1 MELSPVSSSLGAMG
15 SLSRKLDELL
25 ATGHWALR
33 GAAMDGIGHLA
44 ADLHELQ
51 SLLLSL
57 SNAQDPPVAAGCW
70 MKEVREL
77 SYDVEDCADRFVNAA
92 ETRRRP
98 ARRNASV
105 ARLKINRLP
114 RRRRWLPW
122 INSRVLE
129 FRTRAQ
135 EASERYWRYQFDD
148 CASGPEYSPATGRTV
163 CAEPGDHVGM
173 EGPVGELHR
182 SLTDGQ
188 EQLKVVAIVGVAGI
202 GKTTLALKLLGKLQG
217 QFECV
222 AFARTAQKPNMRGI
236 ISSILSQV
244 RPHQLPDPADMHHL
258 IRDLKEHLQD
268 KRYFIVIDD
277 LWATS
282 VWDVLSRAF
291 PEGSSCS
298 RIVATTE
305 IMEVAQACCSFHPV
319 HIFQMEF
326 LSDNDSQKLLLQR
339 ILSENQSPQHFD
351 HVLPHILRKCGGLPL
366 AIIMVASLLASRPE
380 KLDQLGF
387 VQSSLGSNMRL
398 QAHPTMERFM
408 EQLLNIRFDSLPHYL
423 KTCLLYLSTCPEGY
437 IFLKDDLVKQWL
449 AEDLI
454 CAQLGK
460 DMEEVAI
467 SYFDEL
473 VSMGLIQVMDIN
485 YSYDLLSYSV
495 HHMVLDF
502 ITYKSIEENFITVVD
517 YSQTAM
523 LLPDKVR
530 RLSLHFGSATY
541 ATTPASTRLSQ
552 VRSLF
557 FFGLFNCMPSLMVFK
572 FLRVL
577 NLRLWVDLG
586 NMSLDL
592 TRISEL
598 FRLRYLHVTCS
609 AIVKLPD
616 QIEAM
621 KHLETLEI
629 NSRVCAIPPDIVR
642 LPSLLHL
649 CLRGG
654 TNLPDGIG
662 HIRSLRTLKYFD
674 LGNNSED
681 NLWSLGE
688 LTNLRDLHFT
698 YSRLP
703 SSEHLKRNLI
713 ALASSLGKLCNLKS
727 VTLAPGTAGMV
738 VLVDGSS
745 SMSSA
750 PVFLERLELLPPIC
764 IFSRLPKWIG
774 QLRKIRIVKVAVKEL
789 LTNDIDILTG
799 LPSLAVLSL
808 WVQTAPE
815 GGIIFNE
822 GALPVLKYFEFRC
835 GVLCLAFM
843 AGAMPN
849 LRRIKLAFN
858 TDIRE
863 KYSNM
868 LAGIEHLL
876 NLQDVTGQ
884 IGVVTE
890 SDRGAA
896 ESAFKEA
903 ISKHPM
909 SSRSSIQWVDPVE
922 KVFCPSEKQ
931 YLRRGRGSS
940 DETHG
945 GLEKAEDAIKHAKRG
960 KTSSAGLDLDHDI
973 KAYRTSCSSAFF
985 PQKRVRTHFFC
996 IRRKATKMG
1005 QSYTTTKGGT
1015 DRTEN
1020 KKEQQKLQTPLNYV
1034 QRKNQ
1039 QQSSHSSASVGNKTE
1054 DAKLFSTTPS
1064 SSNLQSI
1071 EREEQMLLDS
1081 MEQECLD
1088 SSQPGEQ
1095 IAAETV
1101 VQSQVSSPSSRSPS
1115 SARHHEEEHAS
1126 GLNLAGEGMKMSSNI
1141 ILKQDILAK
1150 VKEHE
1155 EQIASLR
1162 MHLVDYS
1169 VKESHILNEK
1179 LVLEKRIAYMRRE
1192 FDQHQQDSLDAAS
1205 KALSYRQ
1212 DIIEENL
1219 HLAYSLQAARRSRS
1233 NFVLSLTPLLSAHN
1247 LQPSIP
1253 DAQSIVSNLK
1263 VLFTHLQEK
1272 LAITEEKQKEL
1283 QYQIARRA
1291 ESSNITAQTPS
1302 HPPGNALSQ
1311 TDLDIV
1317 PQQAYPHV
1325 QRPISYPVRA
1335 RRDRG
1340 LLANE
1345 NRQILPTKA
1354 ALTDTEHDNVG
1365 RTSPPRSN
1373 QFTKYG
1379 VAKETERDSRAGRSR
1394 AVRFNFES
1402 KDQNPSF
1409 KAPVGGDVTKNLE
1422 GAETQ
1427 TSREPPAEWSPQ
1439 GPPNLVSG
1447 LEGGNLSYPYLP
1459 TVLEE
1464 PSSSFF
1470 EAAEDDPLPAI
1481 DGLRITGEAFPGSE
1495 LQASGYSS
1503 NGTTS
1508 CYFEWVRHLEDGS
1521 VNYIEGAKQPTYLVT
1536 ADDLDSLLA
1545 IEVQPLDDRKRK
1557 GEIVK
1562 VYANEQRK
1570 ITCDPEMKELIE
1582 KILSIGHVSYEVLL
1596 PVKFINMW
1604 DPALLA
1610 INREGY
1616 SIKCNGQR
1624 GVVMTEKF
1632 QQATTINIPY
1642 GRPTEF
1648 SIQSAKGAE
1657 YNLKPAKSSPS
1668 RDAIVLIL
1676 RLYRMKVR
1684 AFSLFLVRHF
1694 VSSRALIC
1702 VCYAESGSLEHVF
1715 TGFIYVYF
1723 LYPKISVVDLVQS
1736 LMEGVVWSTKLV
1748 FAVLWYMME
1757 MWD

>member
-1676 RLYRMKVR
+1676 RLYRMK
-1684 AFSLFLVRHF
+1684 
-1694 VSSRALIC
+1694 ALEKRKGRKRGI
-1702 VCYAESGSLEHVF
+1702 F
-1715 TGFIYVYF
+1715 F
-1723 LYPKISVVDLVQS
+1723 
-1736 LMEGVVWSTKLV
+1736 M
-1748 FAVLWYMME
+1748 
-1757 MWD
+1757 

>member
-1508 CYFEWVRHLEDGS
+1508 CYFEVR
-1521 VNYIEGAKQPTYLVT
+1521 
-1536 ADDLDSLLA
+1536 
-1545 IEVQPLDDRKRK
+1545 
-1557 GEIVK
+1557 
-1562 VYANEQRK
+1562 
-1570 ITCDPEMKELIE
+1570 
-1582 KILSIGHVSYEVLL
+1582 
-1596 PVKFINMW
+1596 F
-1604 DPALLA
+1604 
-1610 INREGY
+1610 
-1616 SIKCNGQR
+1616 
-1624 GVVMTEKF
+1624 VVM
-1632 QQATTINIPY
+1632 
-1642 GRPTEF
+1642 
-1648 SIQSAKGAE
+1648 IQHVLMF
-1657 YNLKPAKSSPS
+1657 YQTPVILISS
-1668 RDAIVLIL
+1668 
-1676 RLYRMKVR
+1676 
-1684 AFSLFLVRHF
+1684 
-1694 VSSRALIC
+1694 
-1702 VCYAESGSLEHVF
+1702 
-1715 TGFIYVYF
+1715 
-1723 LYPKISVVDLVQS
+1723 
-1736 LMEGVVWSTKLV
+1736 
-1748 FAVLWYMME
+1748 
-1757 MWD
+1757 

>member
-1 MELSPVSSSLGAMG
+1 MELSPVSASLGAMG
-15 SLSRKLDELL
+15 SLPRKLDELL

-33 GAAMDGIGHLA
+33 AAVIMDGIKHLA

-51 SLLLSL
+51 SLLLNL

-70 MKEVREL
+70 TKEVREL
-77 SYDVEDCADRFVNAA
+77 SYDVEDCADRFVHAA
-92 ETRRRP
+92 DTRRRP

-122 INSRVLE
+122 ISGRVLE

-148 CASGPEYSPATGRTV
+148 CASGPEYSPPAAGHAV

-173 EGPVGELHR
+173 EGPVGELDR
-182 SLTDGQ
+182 WLTDGE

-222 AFARTAQKPNMRGI
+222 AFVRTAQKPNMRGI

-244 RPHQLPDPADMHHL
+244 RPHQPPDPADMHHL

-298 RIVATTE
+298 RIVTTTE
-305 IMEVAQACCSFHPV
+305 IMEVARACCGYRPD

-326 LSDNDSQKLLLQR
+326 LSEDDSQKLLLQR
-339 ILSENQSPQHFD
+339 ILSENQSPRHFD

-398 QAHPTMERFM
+398 QAHPAMERFM
-408 EQLLNIRFDSLPHYL
+408 EQLLNIRFDCLPHYL

-449 AEDLI
+449 AEDFI

-460 DMEEVAI
+460 DMEEVAR
-467 SYFDEL
+467 SHFDEL

-485 YSYDLLSYSV
+485 YSYELLSYSV

-502 ITYKSIEENFITVVD
+502 ITCKSIEENFITVVD

-577 NLRLWVDLG
+577 NLHLWGDLG
-586 NMSLDL
+586 NTSLDL

-598 FRLRYLHVTCS
+598 FRLRYLQVTSS

-662 HIRSLRTLKYFD
+662 RIRSLHTLKYFD
-674 LGNNSED
+674 LGDNSED
-681 NLWSLGE
+681 NLWGLGK

-774 QLRKIRIVKVAVKEL
+774 QLRKICIVKVAVKEL
-789 LTNDIDILTG
+789 LTSDIDILTG
-799 LPSLAVLSL
+799 LPSLTVLSL

-843 AGAMPN
+843 AGAIPN
-849 LRRIKLAFN
+849 LQRLRLAFN
-858 TDIRE
+858 THTRE

-868 LAGIEHLL
+868 LAGIEHLI
-876 NLQDVTGQ
+876 NLQDVTGR
-884 IGVVTE
+884 IGVVTKF
-890 SDRGAA
+890 DRRAA

-909 SSRSSIQWVDPVE
+909 CPTSSVQWLDPVE
-922 KVFCPSEKQ
+922 KLFRPSEKQ
-931 YLRRGRGSS
+931 HLRRERGPS
-940 DETHG
+940 DEKHR

-960 KTSSAGLDLDHDI
+960 KTSSAGLDQDRAI
-973 KAYRTSCSSAFF
+973 EAYRNSCSGPFF
-985 PQKRVRTHFFC
+985 LQKRVRTRFFC
-996 IRRKATKMG
+996 ITRKATKMG
-1005 QSYTTTKGGT
+1005 QSYRTTKSST
-1015 DRTEN
+1015 DRTES
-1020 KKEQQKLQTPLNYV
+1020 KKEQQNLETPLNYA

-1039 QQSSHSSASVGNKTE
+1039 QQSSHSSALDGNRTE
-1054 DAKLFSTTPS
+1054 DAKLFSTTS
-1064 SSNLQSI
+1064 SSPNLQASNQNVAA
-1071 EREEQMLLDS
+1071 EPEEQMLPDT
-1081 MEQECLD
+1081 MKQEILD
-1088 SSQPGEQ
+1088 SSQSGEQ
-1095 IAAETV
+1095 IAAGTGV
-1101 VQSQVSSPSSRSPS
+1101 HSQVSTLSSRSLLPT
-1115 SARHHEEEHAS
+1115 RHHKEGEPAS
-1126 GLNLAGEGMKMSSNI
+1126 RLNLAGEGTEMSSNI
-1141 ILKQDILAK
+1141 IRKQDILAK
-1150 VKEHE
+1150 VKEQE
-1155 EQIASLR
+1155 EQIARLR
-1162 MHLVDYS
+1162 VQLVDYT
-1169 VKESHILNEK
+1169 VKESQILNDK
-1179 LVLEKRIAYMRRE
+1179 LVLEKRIAHMRME
-1192 FDQHQQDSLDAAS
+1192 FDQQQQDLIDAAS

-1212 DIIEENL
+1212 DIMEENL
-1219 HLAYSLQAARRSRS
+1219 RLTHSLQAARRRRS
-1233 NFVLSLTPLLSAHN
+1233 TFVSSLLPLLSAHN
-1247 LQPSIP
+1247 LQPSVP
-1253 DAQSIVSNLK
+1253 NAQSIVGNLK
-1263 VLFTHLQEK
+1263 VLFTHSQEK
-1272 LAITEEKQKEL
+1272 LAITEEKQKKS

-1291 ESSNITAQTPS
+1291 ESSNNTAQSPS
-1302 HPPGNALSQ
+1302 HPARNTLVASSQ
-1311 TDLDIV
+1311 ASLGIV
-1317 PQQAYPHV
+1317 PQQAYS
-1325 QRPISYPVRA
+1325 RAESPISYPVRA
-1335 RRDRG
+1335 RRDWD

-1354 ALTDTEHDNVG
+1354 ALTDTEHDNAG

-1379 VAKETERDSRAGRSR
+1379 VAKETERESRAGRSR

-1409 KAPVGGDVTKNLE
+1409 KDPVGGDVTKNLE

-1427 TSREPPAEWSPQ
+1427 TSRESPAEWSPQ
-1439 GPPNLVSG
+1439 GPPHLASG
-1447 LEGGNLSYPYLP
+1447 LDGGNLSYPYLP

-1464 PSSSFF
+1464 PSSSFP
-1470 EAAEDDPLPAI
+1470 EAVEDDPLPAI

-1536 ADDLDSLLA
+1536 ADDVDSLLA

-1570 ITCDPEMKELIE
+1570 ITCNPEMKELIE

-1596 PVKFINMW
+1596 PVKFVNMW
-1604 DPALLA
+1604 DPALLT

-1616 SIKCNGQR
+1616 SIKSNGQR

-1632 QQATTINIPY
+1632 RQATTINIPY

-1676 RLYRMKVR
+1676 RLYRMK
-1684 AFSLFLVRHF
+1684 
-1694 VSSRALIC
+1694 ALEKSKGRKKGI
-1702 VCYAESGSLEHVF
+1702 F
-1715 TGFIYVYF
+1715 F
-1723 LYPKISVVDLVQS
+1723 K
-1736 LMEGVVWSTKLV
+1736 
-1748 FAVLWYMME
+1748 
-1757 MWD
+1757 

>member
-15 SLSRKLDELL
+15 SLPRKLDELL

-182 SLTDGQ
+182 SLTDGE

-222 AFARTAQKPNMRGI
+222 AFVRTAQKPNMRGI

-449 AEDLI
+449 AEDFI

-774 QLRKIRIVKVAVKEL
+774 QLRKICIVKVAVKEL

-973 KAYRTSCSSAFF
+973 KAYRTSCSSAFS

-1095 IAAETV
+1095 IAAETG

-1126 GLNLAGEGMKMSSNI
+1126 GLNLAGEGMEMSSNI

-1155 EQIASLR
+1155 EQIARLR

-1302 HPPGNALSQ
+1302 HPPGNALVAS
-1311 TDLDIV
+1311 V
-1317 PQQAYPHV
+1317 RRYP
-1325 QRPISYPVRA
+1325 
-1335 RRDRG
+1335 
-1340 LLANE
+1340 
-1345 NRQILPTKA
+1345 
-1354 ALTDTEHDNVG
+1354 
-1365 RTSPPRSN
+1365 
-1373 QFTKYG
+1373 
-1379 VAKETERDSRAGRSR
+1379 
-1394 AVRFNFES
+1394 
-1402 KDQNPSF
+1402 
-1409 KAPVGGDVTKNLE
+1409 
-1422 GAETQ
+1422 
-1427 TSREPPAEWSPQ
+1427 
-1439 GPPNLVSG
+1439 
-1447 LEGGNLSYPYLP
+1447 
-1459 TVLEE
+1459 
-1464 PSSSFF
+1464 
-1470 EAAEDDPLPAI
+1470 
-1481 DGLRITGEAFPGSE
+1481 
-1495 LQASGYSS
+1495 
-1503 NGTTS
+1503 
-1508 CYFEWVRHLEDGS
+1508 
-1521 VNYIEGAKQPTYLVT
+1521 
-1536 ADDLDSLLA
+1536 
-1545 IEVQPLDDRKRK
+1545 
-1557 GEIVK
+1557 
-1562 VYANEQRK
+1562 
-1570 ITCDPEMKELIE
+1570 
-1582 KILSIGHVSYEVLL
+1582 ILSFILCLL
-1596 PVKFINMW
+1596 
-1604 DPALLA
+1604 
-1610 INREGY
+1610 
-1616 SIKCNGQR
+1616 
-1624 GVVMTEKF
+1624 
-1632 QQATTINIPY
+1632 
-1642 GRPTEF
+1642 
-1648 SIQSAKGAE
+1648 
-1657 YNLKPAKSSPS
+1657 
-1668 RDAIVLIL
+1668 
-1676 RLYRMKVR
+1676 
-1684 AFSLFLVRHF
+1684 
-1694 VSSRALIC
+1694 
-1702 VCYAESGSLEHVF
+1702 
-1715 TGFIYVYF
+1715 
-1723 LYPKISVVDLVQS
+1723 
-1736 LMEGVVWSTKLV
+1736 
-1748 FAVLWYMME
+1748 
-1757 MWD
+1757 

>member
-1302 HPPGNALSQ
+1302 HPPGNALVASSQ

-1715 TGFIYVYF
+1715 TGFIY
-1723 LYPKISVVDLVQS
+1723 
-1736 LMEGVVWSTKLV
+1736 
-1748 FAVLWYMME
+1748 
-1757 MWD
+1757 

>member
-1302 HPPGNALSQ
+1302 HPPGNALVASSQ

-1557 GEIVK
+1557 STK
-1562 VYANEQRK
+1562 VQAPSHGQ
-1570 ITCDPEMKELIE
+1570 
-1582 KILSIGHVSYEVLL
+1582 
-1596 PVKFINMW
+1596 PVK
-1604 DPALLA
+1604 
-1610 INREGY
+1610 
-1616 SIKCNGQR
+1616 R
-1624 GVVMTEKF
+1624 GE
-1632 QQATTINIPY
+1632 
-1642 GRPTEF
+1642 
-1648 SIQSAKGAE
+1648 
-1657 YNLKPAKSSPS
+1657 
-1668 RDAIVLIL
+1668 
-1676 RLYRMKVR
+1676 
-1684 AFSLFLVRHF
+1684 
-1694 VSSRALIC
+1694 
-1702 VCYAESGSLEHVF
+1702 
-1715 TGFIYVYF
+1715 
-1723 LYPKISVVDLVQS
+1723 
-1736 LMEGVVWSTKLV
+1736 
-1748 FAVLWYMME
+1748 
-1757 MWD
+1757 

>member
-1302 HPPGNALSQ
+1302 HPPGNALVASSQ

-1676 RLYRMKVR
+1676 RLYRMK
-1684 AFSLFLVRHF
+1684 
-1694 VSSRALIC
+1694 ALEKRKGRKRGI
-1702 VCYAESGSLEHVF
+1702 F
-1715 TGFIYVYF
+1715 F
-1723 LYPKISVVDLVQS
+1723 
-1736 LMEGVVWSTKLV
+1736 M
-1748 FAVLWYMME
+1748 
-1757 MWD
+1757 

>member
-15 SLSRKLDELL
+15 SLPRKLDELL

-33 GAAMDGIGHLA
+33 AAVIMDGIKLLA

-51 SLLLSL
+51 GLLLNL
-57 SNAQDPPVAAGCW
+57 SNAHDPPVAAGCW
-70 MKEVREL
+70 TKEVREL
-77 SYDVEDCADRFVNAA
+77 SYDVEDCADRFVHAA

-105 ARLKINRLP
+105 AQLKINRLP

-135 EASERYWRYQFDD
+135 EASERYWRYHFDD
-148 CASGPEYSPATGRTV
+148 CASGPEYSPAAGRAV

-173 EGPVGELHR
+173 EGPVGELGR
-182 SLTDGQ
+182 WLTDGG

-202 GKTTLALKLLGKLQG
+202 GKTTLALKLWGKLQG
-217 QFECV
+217 QFECH
-222 AFARTAQKPNMRGI
+222 AFVRTAQKPNMRGI

-244 RPHQLPDPADMHHL
+244 RPHQPPDPADMHHL

-291 PEGSSCS
+291 PEGGY
-298 RIVATTE
+298 R
-305 IMEVAQACCSFHPV
+305 PD

-326 LSDNDSQKLLLQR
+326 LSDDNSQKLLLQR
-339 ILSENQSPQHFD
+339 ILSENQSPRIFD

-387 VQSSLGSNMRL
+387 VRSSLGSNMRL
-398 QAHPTMERFM
+398 QAHPAMERFM
-408 EQLLNIRFDSLPHYL
+408 EQLLNIRFDCLPHYL

-449 AEDLI
+449 AEDFI

-460 DMEEVAI
+460 DMEEVAR

-485 YSYDLLSYSV
+485 YSYELLSYSV

-502 ITYKSIEENFITVVD
+502 ITCKSIEENFITVVD

-577 NLRLWVDLG
+577 NLRLWGGLG
-586 NMSLDL
+586 NTSLDL

-598 FRLRYLHVTCS
+598 FRLRYLQVTSS
-609 AIVKLPD
+609 AIVKLPY

-662 HIRSLRTLKYFD
+662 RLRSLHTLKYFD
-674 LGNNSED
+674 LGDNSED
-681 NLWSLGE
+681 NLCGLGE
-688 LTNLRDLHFT
+688 LTNLRELHFT

-713 ALASSLGKLCNLKS
+713 SLASSLEKLCNLKS
-727 VTLAPGTAGMV
+727 VTLAPGAVGMV
-738 VLVDGSS
+738 VLFDGLSG
-745 SMSSA
+745 MSSP

-764 IFSRLPKWIG
+764 IFSRFPKWIG
-774 QLRKIRIVKVAVKEL
+774 QLRKICIVKVAVKEL

-799 LPSLAVLSL
+799 LPSLTVLSL

-849 LRRIKLAFN
+849 LRTMKLAFN
-858 TDIRE
+858 TDIKE
-863 KYSNM
+863 KYSNI

-890 SDRGAA
+890 SDRRAA

-909 SSRSSIQWVDPVE
+909 CSRSSIQWVDPVE
-922 KVFCPSEKQ
+922 KVFRPSEKQ

-940 DETHG
+940 DEKHG
-945 GLEKAEDAIKHAKRG
+945 VLEKVEDATKHAKRG
-960 KTSSAGLDLDHDI
+960 KTSSAGLDLDHDV
-973 KAYRTSCSSAFF
+973 KAYRTSCSSSFS
-985 PQKRVRTHFFC
+985 PQKRVRTRFFC

-1034 QRKNQ
+1034 QRKTN
-1039 QQSSHSSASVGNKTE
+1039 
-1054 DAKLFSTTPS
+1054 
-1064 SSNLQSI
+1064 
-1071 EREEQMLLDS
+1071 
-1081 MEQECLD
+1081 
-1088 SSQPGEQ
+1088 
-1095 IAAETV
+1095 
-1101 VQSQVSSPSSRSPS
+1101 
-1115 SARHHEEEHAS
+1115 
-1126 GLNLAGEGMKMSSNI
+1126 
-1141 ILKQDILAK
+1141 
-1150 VKEHE
+1150 
-1155 EQIASLR
+1155 
-1162 MHLVDYS
+1162 
-1169 VKESHILNEK
+1169 
-1179 LVLEKRIAYMRRE
+1179 
-1192 FDQHQQDSLDAAS
+1192 S
-1205 KALSYRQ
+1205 KALIQVLRLGIRQ
-1212 DIIEENL
+1212 RTQNC
-1219 HLAYSLQAARRSRS
+1219 S
-1233 NFVLSLTPLLSAHN
+1233 VPLLH
-1247 LQPSIP
+1247 
-1253 DAQSIVSNLK
+1253 
-1263 VLFTHLQEK
+1263 H
-1272 LAITEEKQKEL
+1272 
-1283 QYQIARRA
+1283 QICK
-1291 ESSNITAQTPS
+1291 
-1302 HPPGNALSQ
+1302 AL
-1311 TDLDIV
+1311 
-1317 PQQAYPHV
+1317 
-1325 QRPISYPVRA
+1325 
-1335 RRDRG
+1335 
-1340 LLANE
+1340 
-1345 NRQILPTKA
+1345 
-1354 ALTDTEHDNVG
+1354 
-1365 RTSPPRSN
+1365 
-1373 QFTKYG
+1373 
-1379 VAKETERDSRAGRSR
+1379 
-1394 AVRFNFES
+1394 
-1402 KDQNPSF
+1402 
-1409 KAPVGGDVTKNLE
+1409 
-1422 GAETQ
+1422 
-1427 TSREPPAEWSPQ
+1427 
-1439 GPPNLVSG
+1439 
-1447 LEGGNLSYPYLP
+1447 
-1459 TVLEE
+1459 
-1464 PSSSFF
+1464 
-1470 EAAEDDPLPAI
+1470 
-1481 DGLRITGEAFPGSE
+1481 
-1495 LQASGYSS
+1495 
-1503 NGTTS
+1503 
-1508 CYFEWVRHLEDGS
+1508 
-1521 VNYIEGAKQPTYLVT
+1521 
-1536 ADDLDSLLA
+1536 
-1545 IEVQPLDDRKRK
+1545 
-1557 GEIVK
+1557 
-1562 VYANEQRK
+1562 
-1570 ITCDPEMKELIE
+1570 
-1582 KILSIGHVSYEVLL
+1582 
-1596 PVKFINMW
+1596 
-1604 DPALLA
+1604 
-1610 INREGY
+1610 
-1616 SIKCNGQR
+1616 
-1624 GVVMTEKF
+1624 
-1632 QQATTINIPY
+1632 
-1642 GRPTEF
+1642 
-1648 SIQSAKGAE
+1648 
-1657 YNLKPAKSSPS
+1657 
-1668 RDAIVLIL
+1668 
-1676 RLYRMKVR
+1676 
-1684 AFSLFLVRHF
+1684 
-1694 VSSRALIC
+1694 
-1702 VCYAESGSLEHVF
+1702 
-1715 TGFIYVYF
+1715 
-1723 LYPKISVVDLVQS
+1723 
-1736 LMEGVVWSTKLV
+1736 
-1748 FAVLWYMME
+1748 
-1757 MWD
+1757 